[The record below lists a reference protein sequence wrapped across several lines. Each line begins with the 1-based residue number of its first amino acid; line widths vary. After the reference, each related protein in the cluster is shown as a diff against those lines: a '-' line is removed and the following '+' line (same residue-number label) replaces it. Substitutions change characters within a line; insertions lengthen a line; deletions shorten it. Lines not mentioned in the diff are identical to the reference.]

1 MLSAETMK
9 AAFSVIEPLLKK
21 DDTNVRGRIVFAT
34 VQGDVHDI
42 GKNIVI
48 LLMKNYGFE
57 VLDLGKDVPNEV
69 ILQKADENNADIIA
83 LSALMT
89 TTMPKMKEF
98 MELMKAS
105 GRKYN
110 VLIGGAAVTREFAA
124 GIGAKYSV
132 NAVEAVKTALEMA
145 GELSRRK

>member
-1 MLSAETMK
+1 MLSAETMNP
-9 AAFSVIEPLLKK
+9 AFSVIEPLLKK
-21 DDTNVRGRIVFAT
+21 NGTNSKGRRVVFAT

-48 LLMKNYGFE
+48 LLMKNYGFD

-98 MELMKAS
+98 ME
-105 GRKYN
+105 Y
-110 VLIGGAAVTREFAA
+110 
-124 GIGAKYSV
+124 
-132 NAVEAVKTALEMA
+132 
-145 GELSRRK
+145 